1 MGCAP
6 LCKCTSPDT
15 PIATP
20 TGERAMA
27 SLRVGDLVYSVDAGA
42 IRAVPIA
49 RINRISVSHHE
60 VVRVRLANGNVLEIS
75 GTHPTAD
82 GRKFDSLRPGDDL
95 GHVGIVSVERAPYSH
110 AFTYDILPSSSTGS
124 YFAGGALVGSTLAPS
139 IFAAESSGCN

>member
-20 TGERAMA
+20 SGERSIAE
-27 SLRVGDLVYSVDAGA
+27 LRPGDLVYSVDHNA

-49 RINRISVSHHE
+49 RTNRIAVSGHE
-60 VVRVRLANGNVLEIS
+60 VVRVRFATGAVLEVS

-82 GRKFDSLRPGDDL
+82 GRRFYDLEAGDELD
-95 GHVGIVSVERAPYSH
+95 HISVVAVERIPYS
-110 AFTYDILPSSSTGS
+110 FPYTYDILPASSTGA
-124 YFAGGALVGSTLAPS
+124 YFAGGALIGSTLAPS
-139 IFAAESSGCN
+139 SYGPP